1 MTSTRSPSTVTAT
14 QLRWVLALT
23 STAYFMVILDTG
35 GAAAVLPL
43 SLTILS
49 TAFPPQRRGMIVGIY
64 GGLAGLAVASG
75 PTPAARSAAGNDART
90 SEMRRGGG
98 GRLAPALTPLA

>member
-35 GAAAVLPL
+35 ARDTTYAADVL
-43 SLTILS
+43 
-49 TAFPPQRRGMIVGIY
+49 
-64 GGLAGLAVASG
+64 VA
-75 PTPAARSAAGNDART
+75 A
-90 SEMRRGGG
+90 
-98 GRLAPALTPLA
+98 